1 VGHAATS
8 EYTLSVTIPPGR
20 IARASVAGGVLLLAL
35 SAVAH
40 LALAA
45 GQTLRE
51 VVFTE
56 YGELSSNTEL
66 VRRLLSPLAVARL
79 EAELKRSGQ
88 RTAAHAVNLAEEKFV
103 VYIPSQRRAGGFGL
117 LVFVPP
123 WEDARIPQ
131 GWAAVLDRFGVIFA
145 SAARSGNA
153 EDVLGRREPLA
164 LLAAE
169 NIVRQYPVDA
179 ERVYIGGFSGGSR
192 IALRLALAYPD
203 LFRGAI
209 LNAGSDPI
217 GTQELALP
225 PRELLF
231 KFQSST
237 RLVYLTGER
246 DTAHAVDD
254 QMSLRSLHQW
264 CVFSAE
270 NYVLP
275 RVEHEVAPAEALARA
290 LGGLLESAPPDPARL
305 ASCRSKIET
314 ELAARLQEVESLTT
328 SGRRAEAEKL
338 LKKIDERFGGLA
350 APRSVEL
357 AGKL

>member
-1 VGHAATS
+1 
-8 EYTLSVTIPPGR
+8 
-20 IARASVAGGVLLLAL
+20 
-35 SAVAH
+35 
-40 LALAA
+40 
-45 GQTLRE
+45 
-51 VVFTE
+51 
-56 YGELSSNTEL
+56 
-66 VRRLLSPLAVARL
+66 
-79 EAELKRSGQ
+79 
-88 RTAAHAVNLAEEKFV
+88 
-103 VYIPSQRRAGGFGL
+103 
-117 LVFVPP
+117 
-123 WEDARIPQ
+123 
-131 GWAAVLDRFGVIFA
+131 
-145 SAARSGNA
+145 
-153 EDVLGRREPLA
+153 
-164 LLAAE
+164 
-169 NIVRQYPVDA
+169 
-179 ERVYIGGFSGGSR
+179 

-217 GTQELALP
+217 GTLELALP

-275 RVEHEVAPAEALARA
+275 RVEHEVAPPEALARA

-305 ASCRSKIET
+305 ASCPSQIET

-328 SGRRAEAEKL
+328 SGKRAEAEKL
-338 LKKIDERFGGLA
+338 LKKVDERFGGLA

-357 AGKL
+357 

>member
-1 VGHAATS
+1 VGQAAPS
-8 EYTLSVTIPPGR
+8 EYTRWVTIPPGR
-20 IARASVAGGVLLLAL
+20 IARASVAGGLLLLAL

-88 RTAAHAVNLAEEKFV
+88 RMAAHAVNLAEEKFV
-103 VYIPSQRRAGGFGL
+103 VYVPSQRRAGGYGL

-123 WEDARIPQ
+123 WDDARIPA
-131 GWAAVLDRFGVIFA
+131 GWPAVLDRFGVIFV

-164 LLAAE
+164 MLAAE
-169 NIVRQYPVDA
+169 NIIRQYPVDA

-203 LFRGAI
+203 VFSGAI

-217 GTQELALP
+217 GTQELPLP
-225 PRELLF
+225 PRELLLR
-231 KFQSST
+231 FQSST

-246 DTAHAVDD
+246 DTAHSVDD
-254 QMSLRSLHQW
+254 QMSLRSVHQW

-270 NYVLP
+270 SYVLP
-275 RVEHEVAPAEALARA
+275 RIEHEVAPPEALARA

-328 SGRRAEAEKL
+328 SGRRTEAEKL
-338 LKKIDERFGGLA
+338 LKRVDERFGGLA

>member
-1 VGHAATS
+1 MERRRQNGERITIEPLRQIETHRNLRVGPAATS

-66 VRRLLSPLAVARL
+66 LRRLLSPLAVARL

-103 VYIPSQRRAGGFGL
+103 VSVPSQRRPGGYGL
-117 LVFVPP
+117 LVFVAP

-145 SAARSGNA
+145 SAARSGNS
-153 EDVLGRREPLA
+153 EDALGRREPLA

-169 NIVRQYPVDA
+169 NLIRQYPVDA

-192 IALRLALAYPD
+192 IALRLALGYPD

-217 GTQELALP
+217 GTQELPLP
-225 PRELLF
+225 PGELLWR
-231 KFQSST
+231 FQSST

-246 DTAHAVDD
+246 DTAHSIDD
-254 QMSLRSLHQW
+254 QVSLRSLHQW
-264 CVFSAE
+264 CVFNAE
-270 NYVLP
+270 SYVLP
-275 RVEHEVAPAEALARA
+275 RLEHEVAPPEALARA
-290 LGGLLESAPPDPARL
+290 LGTLLEGAAPDPARL
-305 ASCRSKIET
+305 ASCRSTIEA
-314 ELAARLQEVESLTT
+314 ELAARL
-328 SGRRAEAEKL
+328 
-338 LKKIDERFGGLA
+338 
-350 APRSVEL
+350 
-357 AGKL
+357 